1 MAEPYKVEVIAA
13 ATGEVVKTLEAP
25 TERAAVRLERGIN
38 INMDLNNYYTVIV
51 PPKDTP

>member
-1 MAEPYKVEVIAA
+1 MSNTYKVEVICA

-25 TERAAVRLERGIN
+25 TERTAVRLERG

-51 PPKDTP
+51 PPKEPQ